1 MFLELLGISDALAA
15 ATTTAATTATATGA
29 EQSTQGSFLSMLPML
44 IIFIVVFY
52 FLLVRPQT
60 KRAKEQRN
68 LMGSLAVGDEVV
80 TSGGIIA
87 KLHKLKDNQVVVTTA
102 NGTELL
108 MQKNAIVAILPKG
121 SMDSM
126 K

>member
-1 MFLELLGISDALAA
+1 MFLELLGISDALAEA
-15 ATTTAATTATATGA
+15 AKTAATTSGTEAT
-29 EQSTQGSFLSMLPML
+29 TQGGFLSMLPML
-44 IIFIVVFY
+44 IIFFVVFY

-68 LMGSLAVGDEVV
+68 LMANLAVGDEVM

-87 KLHKLKDNQVVVTTA
+87 KVTKLSDTQVTVVTA
-102 NGTELL
+102 SNTELL
-108 MQKNAIVAILPKG
+108 MQKNAVVNILPKG
-121 SMDSM
+121 SISSM

>member
-15 ATTTAATTATATGA
+15 ATTTAVTTATATGA

-68 LMGSLAVGDEVV
+68 LMDSLAVGDEVV
-80 TSGGIIA
+80 TSGGIIG
-87 KLHKLKDNQVVVTTA
+87 KLHKLKDNQAVITTA

-108 MQKNAIVAILPKG
+108 MQKNAIVSILPKG